1 MPRLG
6 KKTLYLDLDAVDKL
20 DAALAR
26 FPGRPSLSS
35 FLSEQMPILA
45 DNIEQMADALEA
57 GGLRGMAQMLGV
69 AADAQKVLSE
79 LEDDIKNTLETAENP
94 DKKLSEMVADV
105 PPKKPRKPRAK
116 KVVKE

>member
-6 KKTLYLDLDAVDKL
+6 KKTLYLDLDALDKL
-20 DAALAR
+20 DDALSR
-26 FPGRPSLSS
+26 FPGRPSVSS
-35 FLSEQMPILA
+35 FLSEQLPLMA
-45 DNIEQMADALEA
+45 ENVHQMANALEA

-69 AADAQKVLSE
+69 VSESHKVLSE
-79 LEDDIKNTLETAENP
+79 LEDDIKNTLATAENP